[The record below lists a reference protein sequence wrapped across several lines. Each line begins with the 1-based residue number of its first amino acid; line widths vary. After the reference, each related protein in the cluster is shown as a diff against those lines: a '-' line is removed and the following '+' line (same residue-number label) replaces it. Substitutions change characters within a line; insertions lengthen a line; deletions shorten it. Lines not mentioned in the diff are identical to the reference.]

1 MTGFDLRV
9 AGSAERLRASPSRGL
24 RGDIAVPG
32 DKSISHRA
40 LILGALAAGETRIE
54 GLLEG
59 ADVMRTAEAVRALG
73 ARVVRHAEGSWAV
86 TGAEWVSPGA
96 PIDCGNA
103 GTAARL
109 LIGAAAGF
117 PITVAFTGDESL
129 RARPMDRVLYPLR
142 AMGADVGEADRLPLT
157 IRGGGL
163 TGISYRSPHASAQVK
178 SAILLAGLHAAGE
191 VMVIE
196 PLPSRDHTE
205 HMLRAFGCD
214 VVVAGKS
221 VSLGSARR
229 LTATTVSVPG
239 DPSSAAFPLVA
250 ALIVADSEV
259 TIRGVLVNT
268 LRAGLFDALK
278 EMGANLTV
286 SKPATIGGEPV
297 ADLTARTSI
306 LAGLEIAAERIP
318 AMIDEIPILA
328 MAAACAAG
336 RTVIHGLGE
345 LRVKESDRLAGIVDG
360 LRGCGVVAGCDGD
373 SLIIE
378 GCGGPPPGGAR
389 VASQADHRLAMAFL
403 ILGLGC
409 REAVTVDGAAMIGT
423 SFPGFAALMASLGA
437 LIAPDV

>member
-1 MTGFDLRV
+1 MTGFDP
-9 AGSAERLRASPSRGL
+9 SAAEALRASPSRGL

-40 LILGALAAGETRIE
+40 LILGALAAGETRIN

-73 ARVVRHAEGSWAV
+73 AQVVRHGDGCWSV
-86 TGAEWVSPGA
+86 TGAEWKTPRR

-129 RARPMDRVLYPLR
+129 RARPMRRVLDPLR
-142 AMGADVGEADRLPLT
+142 AMGAEVGATDRLPMT

-178 SAILLAGLHAAGE
+178 SAILLAGLRAEGA
-191 VMVIE
+191 VSVTE
-196 PLPSRDHTE
+196 PMRSRDHIE

-214 VVVAGKS
+214 VMVEGLT
-221 VSLGSARR
+221 VSLGSERR
-229 LTATTVSVPG
+229 LRATRVAVPG

-250 ALIVADSEV
+250 ALIAAESEV
-259 TIRGVLVNT
+259 TVRGVLISP
-268 LRAGLFDALK
+268 LRAGLFGALR
-278 EMGANLTV
+278 EMGAALTITNRRTV
-286 SKPATIGGEPV
+286 GGEPI
-297 ADLTARTSI
+297 ADVTTRSAR
-306 LAGLEIAAERIP
+306 LAGVEIAADRVP

-345 LRVKESDRLAGIVDG
+345 LRIKESDRLAAIVAG
-360 LRGCGVVAGCDGD
+360 LRRCGVDAAAEGD
-373 SLIIE
+373 TLIVH

-389 VASQADHRLAMAFL
+389 IASEGDHRIAMAFL
-403 ILGLGC
+403 VLGLGC
-409 REAVTVDGAAMIGT
+409 REPVTVDGAAMIGT
-423 SFPGFAALMASLGA
+423 SFPGFAVLMAALGA
-437 LIAPDV
+437 RIAADV